1 MTPEVSRSGGNKMTE
16 KSGTILQLPVSCLAE
31 YATRG
36 GRSPESVLRPY
47 KFRKTGEG
55 IARILFRPPV
65 VTVIRKYFRLNRDAT
80 VFEDALADWHIRAD
94 ATAKKGQRSKL
105 HSNISALTLFR
116 LRYAHR
122 EFEILPAHKI
132 SYQIGQIV
140 FTASPDLWVKENGQ
154 EHLIKIGFGKRS
166 RSYIDILLA
175 VMRRA
180 ALAHHH
186 RIRPRNAVYLSV
198 LTGEELVSRFAY
210 RDLAL
215 TLTAA
220 ASEIAKAWPK
230 VAQLGTVPRIGSGAR
245 PSDATHDSANG

>member
-16 KSGTILQLPVSCLAE
+16 KSGAILQLPVSCLAE

-47 KFRKTGEG
+47 KFRGAGEG

-65 VTVIRKYFRLNRDAT
+65 VAIIRRYFKLNRDAK
-80 VFEDALADWHIRAD
+80 VFENALADWHVRAD

-105 HSNISALTLFR
+105 QSNISALTLFR
-116 LRYAHR
+116 LQYARR

-140 FTASPDLWVKENGQ
+140 FTASPDLWVRENGQ

-180 ALAHHH
+180 ALAHRH

-215 TLTAA
+215 TLAAA
-220 ASEIAKAWPK
+220 ASEIVKAWPK
-230 VAQLGTVPRIGSGAR
+230 VTQLGAVSRIGSGAG
-245 PSDATHDSANG
+245 PTDVAHYSENG

>member
-1 MTPEVSRSGGNKMTE
+1 MTE
-16 KSGTILQLPVSCLAE
+16 KHEKILQLPVSCLAE
-31 YATRG
+31 YITKG
-36 GRSPESVLRPY
+36 DRSPESVLRPY
-47 KFRKTGEG
+47 KFRRNGEG

-65 VTVIRKYFRLNRDAT
+65 LTVIRRYFKLNKDAA
-80 VFEDALADWHIRAD
+80 VLEDALADWHIRAD

-105 HSNISALTLFR
+105 RSNISALTLFR
-116 LRYAHR
+116 VRYAHR

-166 RSYIDILLA
+166 RSYIDILLT

-198 LTGEELVSRFAY
+198 LTGEELASRFAY
-210 RDLAL
+210 RELAL

-220 ASEIAKAWPK
+220 AFDIAKVWPK
-230 VAQLGTVPRIGSGAR
+230 VTQLGTVPRIGSGGR
-245 PSDATHDSANG
+245 PSDAAHHSANG